1 MFTGINGI
9 VEGTPVSVRGAGS
22 RRLVINVPE
31 GTEVVVANKELPKK
45 NPLWDKALEVED
57 VKPGMFFWNYR
68 LTNGQPDKLDGD
80 LFKVLS
86 RPFRRK
92 QYYPDSTTG
101 REDLMITV
109 LLTEDPFSSYVRKII
124 TDVPLANMGI
134 TPYVD
139 DQGVPLRWN
148 EGIFSMSLK

>member
-57 VKPGMFFWNYR
+57 VKPGMFF
-68 LTNGQPDKLDGD
+68 LELSPDEWPA
-80 LFKVLS
+80 
-86 RPFRRK
+86 R
-92 QYYPDSTTG
+92 QTG
-101 REDLMITV
+101 WR
-109 LLTEDPFSSYVRKII
+109 
-124 TDVPLANMGI
+124 
-134 TPYVD
+134 
-139 DQGVPLRWN
+139 
-148 EGIFSMSLK
+148 SL